1 MKFACFVLLA
11 CLPLAVSGQQL
22 GIPSGVYAVDP
33 GHAYVTFSYE
43 HQGLSYPLLRAV
55 EVNGELK
62 LDASDI
68 ENSSVAI
75 AVATD
80 SIRSNVD
87 FFDRELASP
96 KFFNAA
102 KFPHITFTAERLA
115 MRDEDSGVLEGEVTI
130 RGITRPLALDVT
142 INGAMQHPMTGTPV
156 LGVSAT
162 GSLNRTDFEL
172 DRFVPAVSDRVDLG
186 IEIEFVLGSNAA
198 SAAAA
203 ATARGGAGG

>member
-1 MKFACFVLLA
+1 MKLA
-11 CLPLAVSGQQL
+11 CLVVMTCVSFAVQAQQL
-22 GIPSGVYAVDP
+22 GIPSGLYAVDP
-33 GHAYVTFSYE
+33 GHAYVTFSYK

-55 EVNGELK
+55 DVNGELE

-68 ENSSVAI
+68 ENSNVAI
-75 AVATD
+75 AIATD

-87 FFDRELASP
+87 YFDRELASP
-96 KFFNAA
+96 KFFNAT
-102 KFPHITFTAERLA
+102 KFPHITFTAQRLA
-115 MRDEDSGVLEGEVTI
+115 MHDEESGVLEGEVTI
-130 RGITRPLALDVT
+130 RGVTRPLELDVT
-142 INGAMQHPMTGTPV
+142 INGAMAHPMTGTPV

-162 GSLNRTDFEL
+162 GSLNRTNFEL
-172 DRFVPAVSDRVDLG
+172 DRFVPAVSDRVDIG